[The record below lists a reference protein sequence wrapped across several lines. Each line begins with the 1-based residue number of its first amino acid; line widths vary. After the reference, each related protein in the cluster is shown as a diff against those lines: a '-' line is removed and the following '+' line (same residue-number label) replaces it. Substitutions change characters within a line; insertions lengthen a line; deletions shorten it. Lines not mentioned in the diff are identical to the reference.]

1 MSVTVIL
8 LLSFFLW
15 FPGYLFIRSYYS
27 SDFSIKFTQ
36 IDIYHEVIYSL
47 IPSFIIHFI
56 FYHFAK
62 WLGYIVPIK
71 QIVHIIPQNF
81 PGFINEIFVDTFFMY
96 NVIVWTFAILT
107 GHFARVLVKY
117 CGWDLLFES
126 LRYPNQYYYLL
137 NGGIKDINQ
146 ITQEKKKFRLFYFNQ
161 FRGSINLINV
171 DVLVN
176 TDYGL
181 LIYRGLLYHYILGPQ
196 NSLDKII
203 LAATYKAKYN
213 SDDCNSEH
221 EFKEVSGNNFVI
233 PGSCIVNINLSYF
246 QFQAHQNNQTVQPD
260 VNKPAKP
267 APPVKDPK
275 EKTER

>member
-1 MSVTVIL
+1 MSITVIL

-15 FPGYLFIRSYYS
+15 FPGYLFIRSYFS

-36 IDIYHEVIYSL
+36 IDIYHEIIYSL
-47 IPSFIIHFI
+47 IPSFITHFI

-62 WLGYIVPIK
+62 WSGYTVPIK
-71 QIVHIIPQNF
+71 QLVQLLPQNF
-81 PGFINEIFVDTFFMY
+81 TTFVNEIFVDTFFAY
-96 NVIVWTFAILT
+96 NIIVWTFAVLA
-107 GHFARVLVKY
+107 GHFARSLVKF

-126 LRYPNQYYYLL
+126 LRYPNQYYYLF

-146 ITQEKKKFRLFYFNQ
+146 INQEKKFRLFYFRQ
-161 FRGSINLINV
+161 FRDSINLINV

-181 LIYRGLLYHYILGPQ
+181 LIYRGLLYHYILGPL

-221 EFKEVSGNNFVI
+221 NFKEVSGNNFVI
-233 PGSCIVNINLSYF
+233 PGSCIVNVNLSYF
-246 QFQAHQNNQTVQPD
+246 QFQPHLEKQP
-260 VNKPAKP
+260 VKQEEKSIQQ
-267 APPVKDPK
+267 PPVAEPK
-275 EKTER
+275 K